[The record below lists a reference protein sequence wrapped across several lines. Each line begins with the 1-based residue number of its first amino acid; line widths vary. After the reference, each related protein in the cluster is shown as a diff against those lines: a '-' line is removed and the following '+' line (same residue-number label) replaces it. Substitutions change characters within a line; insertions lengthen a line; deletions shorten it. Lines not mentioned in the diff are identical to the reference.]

1 MSDEKKRPEDQD
13 STVSPAESE
22 KEEKTPKSGPKK
34 TWWRSMPK
42 WGRALIIIGL
52 SLLVLVLVFWITITI
67 YLSRV
72 KRIEKRDPIAREQE
86 EFETSSDEQ
95 TAVDTIDPDEV
106 DWNNLYESVK
116 QDKSIKN
123 ILLIGQDRRPEDTG
137 FARSDSIILCSINKN
152 TNNITLV
159 SFMRDMYVP
168 IEGFSD
174 NRINASYNY
183 GGAELLRKTVEKD
196 FGIKIDNAI
205 EVDFE
210 GFIQAMSAV
219 GDLEIDLTQAEA
231 DYLNQTGAIMNREAG
246 LSDGEWNLHAG
257 VNSLSPDQAL
267 AYARTR
273 HVGRS
278 DWDRTDRQRR
288 VLTVAFEKMSKL
300 GISEQVDVIN
310 NILPYIATDMTD
322 MEILGYA
329 YYVATEGIH
338 IGGSLRLPADGLYRN
353 ETINKMSVLV
363 PDLKQNSD
371 LLKQTLY

>member
-219 GDLEIDLTQAEA
+219 GNLEIDLTQAEA

-246 LSDGEWNLHAG
+246 LTDGEWNLHAG
-257 VNSLSPDQAL
+257 INSLSPDQAL